1 MKQTI
6 IAVLFATGFYNVGA
20 QNVLIGSGS
29 VNSKAMMEVRSTEK
43 GMLIPRLSTTQRTA
57 IPSPAA
63 GLLVFDS
70 TRNDL
75 YGYDGSAWRYFL
87 DNDFWRMSGADLYNL
102 SDSIGIGTSSPDE
115 KLHVNGTLRTSD
127 GDLQFNEISG
137 TASKL
142 ISDYNGGGGNGYIH
156 SLNFYDGTV
165 RRGFLQYAKF
175 DDPLENRIDFGVPST
190 LFSIQTDGVS
200 TFTAPDGTLQLQSGG
215 VDKGF
220 VQLAGNDLRMG
231 TNSSNSDGRFII
243 RSGAADRFFVDG
255 QGRVGIGSTPFS
267 GYALNVQGALKGSGN
282 LTANSG
288 NITVSNVEIATEVN
302 NTAKSGTANLV
313 PVYYGRV
320 TAAGACT
327 CSSSGAAVSHP
338 FYGNYV
344 LSYPGM
350 SSSDIVMVSI
360 NQIGYRAYATLGGL
374 GANYP
379 GFLITPVSDSYS
391 GPSTADV
398 DFSFMVFK
406 Q

>member
-1 MKQTI
+1 MKQTV
-6 IAVLFATGFYNVGA
+6 IALLLAGFYNAGA
-20 QNVLIGSGS
+20 QNILIGPGS
-29 VNSKAMMEVRSTEK
+29 VNSKAIMEVRSTDK
-43 GMLIPRLSTTQRTA
+43 GMLIPRVSSTQRSL

-75 YGYDGSAWRYFL
+75 YGYDGTAWRYFL
-87 DNDFWRMSGADLYNL
+87 DNDFWRMNGTDVYNL
-102 SDSIGIGTSSPDE
+102 SDSIGIGTASPDE
-115 KLHVNGTLRTSD
+115 RLHINGTLRTSD
-127 GDLQFNEISG
+127 GDLLFSEISG

-142 ISDYNGGGGNGYIH
+142 ISDYNGGGGNGYTH
-156 SLNFYDGTV
+156 SLNFYDGAV
-165 RRGFLQYAKF
+165 RRGFLQYVKF
-175 DDPLENRIDFGVPST
+175 DDPMENRIDFGVPST
-190 LFSIQTDGVS
+190 LFSIQTNGVS
-200 TFTAPDGTLQLQSGG
+200 TFTAQDGTIQLQSGG

-220 VQLAGNDLRMG
+220 VQLAGNDFRLG
-231 TNSSNSDGRFII
+231 TNSSNTGGRFII
-243 RSGAADRFFVDG
+243 RSGGTDRFFVDG
-255 QGRVGIGSTPFS
+255 QGQVGIGSTPFP

-282 LTANSG
+282 LTVNSG
-288 NITVSNVEIATEVN
+288 NVSVSNVEIATEVN

-313 PVYYGRV
+313 PIYYGRV

-327 CSSSGAAVSHP
+327 CSSSGASISHP

-350 SSSDIVMVSI
+350 SSSDIVMVNI
-360 NQIGYRAYATLGGL
+360 NEIGYRAFATLGGL

-391 GPSTADV
+391 GPNTADV